1 MQDLEVEIQNYNKK
15 YKCSSCGEGTVP
27 CCDEGYIMRRI
38 MMILF
43 NQEVV
48 GDMKGELLELM
59 QVAKNVH
66 CISTRYYPVTHEP
79 KKQLFLFGHFKI
91 KDDLYIFTIF

>member
-1 MQDLEVEIQNYNKK
+1 
-15 YKCSSCGEGTVP
+15 
-27 CCDEGYIMRRI
+27 

-59 QVAKNVH
+59 QVATNL
-66 CISTRYYPVTHEP
+66 Y
-79 KKQLFLFGHFKI
+79 KI
-91 KDDLYIFTIF
+91 KDDLYIFTICWLNL